1 MTRVPTL
8 LNNQRIP
15 SLQNPNTLPSH
26 DESARH
32 FAEGDRV
39 IAPARPGF
47 PAGTVMKLMTG
58 GYVLVRWDANVMET
72 SYCGELDRAG

>member
-1 MTRVPTL
+1 MQKSSAL
-8 LNNQRIP
+8 
-15 SLQNPNTLPSH
+15 SSH

-39 IAPARPGF
+39 VAPSRPGF
-47 PAGTVMKLMTG
+47 PAGTVMKLMTS

-72 SYCGELDRAG
+72 SYCAELDRIG